1 MAFNPIQFPIA
12 NPTIVHSNV
21 IQQPSNN
28 QTNIWD
34 QAVAGIGAGVGKGLG
49 GMISE
54 FINPDPNRT
63 LIEQQAK
70 NQEETRMKPIMEE
83 MGYLREAAKQGDTQ
97 AAAKYQALQQKYSG
111 ELGESAD
118 ALAYSPEQ
126 SKKAQY
132 MSMQE
137 QEMGLSPGGSPPPP
151 PTADA
156 TPEEYAKWQATK
168 MKIGNMATML
178 QDWKLGQR
186 PTPDQMMLGNA
197 SMKEAVDLHSSMM
210 FSKTK
215 GQDTNSLAAVTDMDL
230 ITKLMQAKE
239 KIASM
244 DPAVK
249 QQGYTDIQ
257 GIMEG
262 AKKMY
267 SPQALMFAMQSAD
280 DHLTTGLSN
289 ASKIA
294 QIPIQQETAKTMAQ
308 ARQQG
313 AETFDHTK
321 GLWKYDEQFKVAQLE
336 QMVTQNTAL
345 GLNVEQL
352 RRMNPIQ
359 AEQAKY
365 LMDAMR
371 MDNFYKPQEKNAA
384 LAAAYASL
392 KYQKTQ
398 SMMAMEQ
405 FARTVAKDELGMQG
419 TEANEALKKMMA
431 SAQMLNSL
439 ANFKAKSADA
449 ALVAQQTANRPGA
462 TEQEKKVAAEAA
474 ASAEALVGTVQAG
487 LINLVQIPSSS
498 GDPNKFQKLYQRVRE
513 SMGIE
518 GGFLDAYDPSTG
530 QVNPEGLKIG
540 GTYSD
545 ALLREAASHAI
556 QQYPGMKAEDL
567 LKQKVNGTPVLQY
580 LMSKGYTKNQVMGV
594 FGVGTGATA
603 TP

>member
-54 FINPDPNRT
+54 FINPDPNRV

-111 ELGESAD
+111 ELGESGD

-132 MSMQE
+132 MGMQD
-137 QEMGLSPGGSPPPP
+137 QEMGLGPGGAPPAPP
-151 PTADA
+151 AADA
-156 TPEEYAKWQATK
+156 TPEEVAKWQATK
-168 MKIGNMATML
+168 MKIGNQANIL
-178 QDWKLGQR
+178 QQWKMGQQ
-186 PTPDQMMLGNA
+186 PTPDQMMLGN
-197 SMKEAVDLHSSMM
+197 STMKEAVDLHSSMM

-230 ITKLMQAKE
+230 IIKLMQAKE

-267 SPQALMFAMQSAD
+267 YPQALMFAMQSAD

-294 QIPIQQETAKTMAQ
+294 QIPIQQETTKTMAQ

-313 AETFDHTK
+313 AETFEHAK
-321 GLWKYDEQFKVAQLE
+321 GLWKYDEQWKMAQLE

-352 RRMNPIQ
+352 RNMNPIQ
-359 AEQAKY
+359 VEQAKY
-365 LMDAMR
+365 MMDAIR

-384 LAAAYASL
+384 LAAVYGSI

-398 SMMAMEQ
+398 SMMAVEQ
-405 FARTVAKDELGMQG
+405 FARTVAKDEMGMQAS
-419 TEANEALKKMMA
+419 EANEAIKRIQVVALG
-431 SAQMLNSL
+431 LNSL
-439 ANFKAKSADA
+439 ANFKAKSVEAD
-449 ALVAQQTANRPGA
+449 LVAIQTANRPGA
-462 TEQEKKVAAEAA
+462 TEQDKKIAADAA
-474 ASAEALVGTVQAG
+474 IAAQALVGTVQTG
-487 LINLVQIPSSS
+487 LINLSQIPSPS
-498 GDPNKFQKLYQRVRE
+498 GDPTKFQKLYDSVRQK
-513 SMGIE
+513 MGIE
-518 GGFLDAYDPSTG
+518 GGFLNAYDPSTG